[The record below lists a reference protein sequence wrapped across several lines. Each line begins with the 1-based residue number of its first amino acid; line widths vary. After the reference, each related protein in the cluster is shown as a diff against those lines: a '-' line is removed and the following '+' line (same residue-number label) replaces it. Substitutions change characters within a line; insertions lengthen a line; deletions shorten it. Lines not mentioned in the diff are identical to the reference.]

1 MSVGGFGIYV
11 GGGEHRFL
19 KAAKRLEKCSG
30 EGNTILSAMYN
41 MQILCVYVCIVELCI
56 ISFSEK

>member
-1 MSVGGFGIYV
+1 MSVGRVWAIIYV

-19 KAAKRLEKCSG
+19 KAAKRIEKCSG

-41 MQILCVYVCIVELCI
+41 M
-56 ISFSEK
+56 